1 MIEIELNKIKKNYGL
16 KNILNGVSFQ
26 AKTGERI
33 ALIGQNGCGKTTL
46 LKIIK
51 GDELADSGTISIKKD
66 ATIDM
71 LNQIYKTE
79 ENNPTVYEFLQSSFK
94 KCMILEEKLKKLE
107 ESLSKKSEEKEIEK
121 LLKQYGKIQE
131 EYISIGGYEIKE
143 KIDKICSG
151 FNFNNNILK
160 QKYNNLSGGEKTV
173 VNLASILLKNP
184 SILLL
189 DEPTNHL
196 DIQTLD
202 WLEKFLINYKGT
214 ILMVSHDRFFLDK
227 VATKTILI
235 EEGKEKIYLGN
246 YSYFI
251 KEDERRTLAEFEV
264 YKNQQKQIEKMK
276 ESIKKLRK
284 FGEIAKNEMF
294 FKRAKSI
301 EKRLEKM
308 QVVDKVNLQKEKIKL
323 NLQVK
328 ERSGKDVLIIKNLYK
343 KYDDKEIFNNLNLQI
358 TYGEKICLLGNNGTG
373 KSTLIK
379 IILQKDNEYIGKIQ
393 IGTSVKIGYIPQ
405 EIIFENENA
414 TILDYFIKDYI
425 GTETNART
433 TLAKYGFRG
442 ENVFKK
448 LKSLSGGEK
457 VRLILVK
464 LMQKDINFL
473 ILDEPTNHIDI
484 STREVLEEIIKDYKG
499 TVLFVSH
506 DRYFIKNIANRIIKI
521 EDKQLKSYTEGL
533 FVSN

>member
-1 MIEIELNKIKKNYGL
+1 MRFWCYIILTKEWQCNGQIK
-16 KNILNGVSFQ
+16 
-26 AKTGERI
+26 
-33 ALIGQNGCGKTTL
+33 
-46 LKIIK
+46 
-51 GDELADSGTISIKKD
+51 
-66 ATIDM
+66 
-71 LNQIYKTE
+71 
-79 ENNPTVYEFLQSSFK
+79 
-94 KCMILEEKLKKLE
+94 
-107 ESLSKKSEEKEIEK
+107 
-121 LLKQYGKIQE
+121 
-131 EYISIGGYEIKE
+131 
-143 KIDKICSG
+143 
-151 FNFNNNILK
+151 
-160 QKYNNLSGGEKTV
+160 
-173 VNLASILLKNP
+173 
-184 SILLL
+184 
-189 DEPTNHL
+189 
-196 DIQTLD
+196 
-202 WLEKFLINYKGT
+202 
-214 ILMVSHDRFFLDK
+214 
-227 VATKTILI
+227 
-235 EEGKEKIYLGN
+235 
-246 YSYFI
+246 
-251 KEDERRTLAEFEV
+251 
-264 YKNQQKQIEKMK
+264 
-276 ESIKKLRK
+276 
-284 FGEIAKNEMF
+284 
-294 FKRAKSI
+294 
-301 EKRLEKM
+301 
-308 QVVDKVNLQKEKIKL
+308 
-323 NLQVK
+323 
-328 ERSGKDVLIIKNLYK
+328 K

-457 VRLILVK
+457 VRLMLVK